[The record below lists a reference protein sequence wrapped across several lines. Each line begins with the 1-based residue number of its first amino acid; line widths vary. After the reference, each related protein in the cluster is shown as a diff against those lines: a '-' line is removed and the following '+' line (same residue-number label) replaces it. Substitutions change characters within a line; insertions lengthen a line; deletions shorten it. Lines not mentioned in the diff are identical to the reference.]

1 MPSIE
6 ARDVTVVRGGR
17 TLLDGVSLAVPD
29 AETLALVGPPGAG
42 KSLLLR
48 VLMGLEDVTSG
59 EIAIGERDATN
70 ESPRKR
76 DLSMMFQDFAL
87 HPQRDVYDNLAFAA
101 TLRRGYDKT
110 ALAERVAD
118 VAELLALDHD
128 LGSRPADLDDQR
140 RQRVAAGRAL
150 VRDAEAYL
158 LDDPFAAQSA
168 RVRPHVRSVVLQWQR
183 ENARTTLLT
192 TSDIDEALA
201 SADRVAVMHQ
211 GFIHQIGTPRELYD
225 RPADMFVAGYLGA
238 PPMNLVPGF
247 PAAGGI
253 ETALGVMR
261 LDPAQE
267 QAVSGHEVVVIG
279 VRPEHLT
286 ESDAYASPFS
296 FEATIDDLEWRGRS
310 QFAYIGYE
318 IDPAIESV
326 LTEVEELVDFDLFQS
341 FVMAELP
348 SDREL
353 SHGSRVRFG
362 ARHIHLFDPVT
373 GENLSA

>member
-17 TLLDGVSLAVPD
+17 TLLDGVSLVVPD

-59 EIAIGERDATN
+59 EIAIGERDVTN

-76 DLSMMFQDFAL
+76 DLSMMFEDFAL

-101 TLRRGYDKT
+101 TLRRGYDKA

-128 LGSRPADLDDQR
+128 LGLRPADLDDQR

-247 PAAGGI
+247 PSAGGI

-267 QAVSGHEVVVIG
+267 RAVSGHEVVVIG

-310 QFAYIGYE
+310 QFAYVGYE
-318 IDPAIESV
+318 IDPAIENV

-362 ARHIHLFDPVT
+362 ARQIHLFDPVT